1 MIADALKMWYSETAR
16 KERRILMKVK
26 AVFAKDGDWWLAWT
40 NNIPGAATMGGTLEE
55 ARENL
60 MSLIAEMQKP
70 SVPKREMIFEDIE
83 I

>member
-1 MIADALKMWYSETAR
+1 
-16 KERRILMKVK
+16 MKVK

-40 NNIPGAATMGGTLEE
+40 NNIPGAVTTGGTLEE

>member
-1 MIADALKMWYSETAR
+1 MIADTLKMWYSETAR

-40 NNIPGAATMGGTLEE
+40 NDIPGAVTTGGTLEE
-55 ARENL
+55 ARENF

-70 SVPKREMIFEDIE
+70 SVPKREMIFEEIE

>member
-1 MIADALKMWYSETAR
+1 
-16 KERRILMKVK
+16 MKVK

-40 NNIPGAATMGGTLEE
+40 NNVPGAVTTGGTLEE

>member
-1 MIADALKMWYSETAR
+1 
-16 KERRILMKVK
+16 MKVK

-40 NNIPGAATMGGTLEE
+40 NNIPGAVTTGGTLEE

-60 MSLIAEMQKP
+60 MSLITEMQKP

>member
-1 MIADALKMWYSETAR
+1 
-16 KERRILMKVK
+16 MKVK

-40 NNIPGAATMGGTLEE
+40 NDIPGAVTTGGAVEE

-70 SVPKREMIFEDIE
+70 SVPKREMIIEDIE

>member
-1 MIADALKMWYSETAR
+1 
-16 KERRILMKVK
+16 MKVK

-40 NNIPGAATMGGTLEE
+40 NNIPGAVTTGGTLEE

-60 MSLIAEMQKP
+60 MSLIAEMQKA

>member
-1 MIADALKMWYSETAR
+1 MIADTLKMWYSETAR

-40 NNIPGAATMGGTLEE
+40 NDIPRAVTTGGTLEE
-55 ARENL
+55 ARENFI
-60 MSLIAEMQKP
+60 SHIAEMQKP
-70 SVPKREMIFEDIE
+70 SVPKREMIFEEIE